1 MNCSPTAALVTLLL
15 LFVLLAGAFSMIIP
29 LGEAADEVS
38 HHSYVRYVAE
48 HGGVL
53 PPVQEGTSVFGE
65 TFQPPLYYAL
75 VAPLTAWLPYGDEKN
90 LGFSNPVENNPDWE
104 LGNPERARVLLQP
117 PAARWLWR
125 GEALGWHVVRFASVL
140 LGLITIWATYHLAAL
155 LFPNEAW
162 TPLVAASLVAFLPSF
177 IGLSA
182 VVTNDALVS
191 ALSALFLWRVAQ
203 AMSRESLPDD
213 DDEAKATHPSRLV
226 GRDWLIIGVLGGLS
240 VWSKASGWILVGTTV
255 IALMLII
262 AAQIGSSWL
271 GIRSQRTLKDLLP
284 SALLH
289 IFITGCTWLLIV
301 LPLWWINWQRSG
313 DMLGRGVQQQVTEA
327 RTTFSLMEF
336 SSLLESLYHTW
347 WAGFG
352 GAVHLHFPTWLEGL
366 LLLPLLI
373 AGGGLLKRHLQRH
386 DAPSASRLLIP
397 WLLGGH
403 IALVIALWLVWSM
416 LVMGTGQARLL
427 FPALPAIAVLLAG
440 GLMGLT
446 QPRREIALAWSA
458 GMLALPAAAFFL
470 ILHPTYRAM
479 PSTPIVPTNA
489 TIERWQ
495 VIDYPLALTAFH
507 SNVTIDDRVKPGSA
521 VSFYVAW
528 QAEGAL
534 PDLRLRLRWID
545 KDGNLLSIKEG
556 SPIAN
561 HPLTDEWQP
570 GTYAAIHHIQ
580 LPQQAEAGW
589 YRLLLSVIDPITGEA
604 ILLQAPNGGSGPEIM
619 VGQMTMVE

>member
-1 MNCSPTAALVTLLL
+1 MNWSPNRMLVL
-15 LFVLLAGAFSMIIP
+15 LFVMFALFAGTFSMIIP

-48 HGGVL
+48 HGAL
-53 PPVQEGTSVFGE
+53 PPVQAGTSVFGE

-75 VAPLTAWLPYGDEKN
+75 VAPLTAWLPYGDEEN

-104 LGNPERARVLLQP
+104 LGNPERGRVLLQP
-117 PAARWLWR
+117 KAARWLWH
-125 GEALGWHVVRFASVL
+125 GEALGWHMVRFVSLL
-140 LGLITIWATYHLAAL
+140 LGLLTIWATYQLAAL
-155 LFPNEAW
+155 VFPNEAW
-162 TPLVAASLVAFLPSF
+162 TPLLAASLVAFLPSF
-177 IGLSA
+177 VGLSA
-182 VVTNDALVS
+182 VVTNDALLSV
-191 ALSALFLWRVAQ
+191 LSALFLWRVAE
-203 AMSRESLPDD
+203 AISRESLPDD
-213 DDEAKATHPSRLV
+213 DKGTNSSRLV

-240 VWSKASGWILVGTTV
+240 VWSKASGWVLVGTTL
-255 IALMLII
+255 IGLMLII
-262 AAQIGSSWL
+262 AAQMGWSWL
-271 GIRSQRTLKDLLP
+271 GIRSERTLKDALP
-284 SALLH
+284 SAFLTL
-289 IFITGCTWLLIV
+289 FVTGCTWLLIV

-313 DMLGRGVQQQVTEA
+313 DILGRGVQQQVTET
-327 RTTFSLMEF
+327 RTVFSLSEF

-366 LLLPLLI
+366 LLLPLLM
-373 AGGGLLKRHLQRH
+373 AGVGLLKRHLQRH

-397 WLLGGH
+397 WLGGH
-403 IALVIALWLVWSM
+403 IGLVIALWLVWSM

-446 QPRREIALAWSA
+446 QPKREIALAWSA
-458 GMLALPAAAFFL
+458 GMLALPVAAFFL
-470 ILHPTYRAM
+470 ILHPTYRAL

-489 TIERWQ
+489 TIEDWQ
-495 VIDYPLALTAFH
+495 VVDYRLALSAFH
-507 SNVTIDDRVKPGSA
+507 SDVTIDDRVKPGSV

-528 QAEGAL
+528 QAEGGL

-570 GTYAAIHHIQ
+570 GSYAAIHQMQ
-580 LPQQAEAGW
+580 LPQQAEPGW
-589 YRLLLSVIDPITGEA
+589 YRLLLSVIDPTTGEA
-604 ILLQAPNGGSGPEIM
+604 LLLEAANGSSGPEIM
-619 VGQMTMVE
+619 VGQMTMTK